1 VVVTNIVMCFEDDRA
16 DSIGNVTA
24 LVELLDQESQLLWRG
39 GGQHRPDPA
48 DGYRFL
54 AQHWRPGD
62 RIFAFGAGTGAFG
75 ALALTRL
82 LDTIG
87 VGHPYP
93 NDALRDDAL
102 VDHIL
107 ATWALPRTH
116 RTPADWDR
124 LNRLAAE
131 LRGGS
136 AAVSVHYLGL
146 WDATKPAGVQS
157 LSAPDNVLSGRHAL
171 AIDERIAPEQVVC
184 PNLDE
189 VWFRG
194 THADVTGAGG
204 GQPEPAR
211 ITLDW
216 VLDGACRAGLY
227 TRKDIEMPCPTVRD
241 ALATSSRTPAMNLLA
256 GVRFP
261 NRRRV
266 LPDGALVHAS
276 VAAYLVSHGE
286 YWERLPHCLLWA
298 DVGWPQRGERLAAV
312 GQRVPL
318 RRVALLEQAS

>member
-1 VVVTNIVMCFEDDRA
+1 MCFEADRA
-16 DSIGNVTA
+16 GAATTNCIA
-24 LVELLDQESQLLWRG
+24 LADLLDAEQQLLWHG
-39 GGQHRPDPA
+39 AGDSVA

-54 AQHWRPGD
+54 AQQWRVGD

-93 NDALRDDAL
+93 NDPLRDDAL
-102 VDHIL
+102 VDHAL
-107 ATWALPRTH
+107 ATWALPRSH

-131 LRGGS
+131 LRGGR
-136 AAVSVHYLGL
+136 AGVTVHYLGL
-146 WDATKPAGVQS
+146 WDMAKPAGLQS
-157 LSAPDNVLSGRHAL
+157 LSAPNNVLSGRHAL
-171 AIDERIAPEQVVC
+171 AIDERQAPEQVVC
-184 PNLDE
+184 PNVDE

-194 THADVTGAGG
+194 THTDVTGDGH
-204 GQPEPAR
+204 PELAR

-216 VLDGACRAGLY
+216 VLDGARRAGLG
-227 TRKDIEMPCPTVRD
+227 TRKDIELPCPTVRD
-241 ALATSSRTPAMNLLA
+241 ALATSHRTPAMNLLA

-266 LPDGALVHAS
+266 VPDGAQVHAS
-276 VAAYLVSHGE
+276 VETYLVAHGD
-286 YWERLPHCLLWA
+286 YWERLPQCLLWA
-298 DVGWPQRGERLAAV
+298 DIGWPQRGERLAAV